1 MTISLAILWK
11 FFHRGP
17 VQNMAHKKA
26 FCKGYVIY
34 HLLQASLNTEIS
46 DELDPA
52 AILQAKQNSFND
64 GL

>member
-1 MTISLAILWK
+1 
-11 FFHRGP
+11 
-17 VQNMAHKKA
+17 MAHKKV